1 METRPSFGAIFDWD
15 GVIVDSSAHHERSW
29 ELLAEEQ
36 GRTLP
41 PDHFKRGFGR
51 KNERIIPGI
60 LHWTTDPA
68 EIHRLSLRKEALY
81 RAVMRED
88 GLTMLPGVVELLCA
102 LHGRGIPCAVGSSTH
117 RANLDVAFGI
127 LGIRRYFNAVVS
139 GEDVSHGKPDPEV
152 FLIAAERIGMAPE
165 SCVVFEDVP
174 AGIEAARRAGMRT
187 VALTTTN
194 ASELLADADLV
205 VRDLSDVD
213 YACLAE
219 LFTGKAGGCS
229 VRKGTQVGDEG

>member
-1 METRPSFGAIFDWD
+1 METKPSFGAIFDWD

-29 ELLAEEQ
+29 ELLAEEE
-36 GRTLP
+36 GLPLP

-51 KNERIIPGI
+51 KNERIIPSI
-60 LHWTTDPA
+60 LHWTSDPA
-68 EIHRLSLRKEALY
+68 KIHRLSLRKEALY
-81 RAVMRED
+81 RKVMREE
-88 GLTMLPGVVELLCA
+88 GLTLLPGVMELLCA

-117 RANLDVAFGI
+117 MANLDVAFG
-127 LGIRRYFNAVVS
+127 LLKIRRYFAAVVT

-152 FLIAAERIGMAPE
+152 FLLAAERIGMPPE

-174 AGIEAARRAGMRT
+174 AGVEAARRGGMKT

-194 ASELLADADLV
+194 PSEQLADADLV

-219 LFTGKAGGCS
+219 LFANPP
-229 VRKGTQVGDEG
+229 VGRSAAT